1 MASHP
6 LNYDPYPEVQPT
18 GGPEV
23 REQIH
28 TDADMFG
35 GAIGRGMSQL
45 GQGMSQLG
53 QGMEHAGTEGL
64 DVATQQA
71 RMDAQTHANE
81 LHSWQSDQV
90 TNAQEQFLTLKGK
103 DAELALPGFKA
114 QIDQI
119 HQDARSQAGNP
130 YTANLVDTEG
140 RRLTD
145 AAYAQSARHAAQQ
158 KSVWDTQTAT
168 DATASAGS
176 RAALGAQTTPGDV
189 PINANPSVVLGLTR
203 SDDFARQGAQL
214 KGLDGDIEVQ
224 RNRGKN
230 VAEIIKA
237 VTADGSQISLQRAID
252 FFHTQYDR
260 IDPGS
265 RATIEQAI
273 KGQAASYDGQK
284 TADIYMGRGA
294 NLPPGYINRTFQIE
308 SGGDPNAQS
317 GSHAGLGQ
325 FSPALE
331 ARYGINES
339 NRTDPAVQARALSQE
354 NAENHDA
361 LARALGHEPTP
372 ADYYLAHQQGVGGAV
387 SHLSQPNL
395 PAWQNMASTIEGRE
409 KGAGWA
415 KQAIWGN
422 MTPDMKAQFP
432 GGVETVTSGDFARMW
447 AQRFYNQPIQASGV
461 LPGNGTQAFG
471 TPRLSPQAYF
481 DRNQE
486 FVKPGSTQ
494 FSTPL
499 NPQDE
504 TAFRQWITTNKV
516 PFDPTASGPQDYD
529 MRGFWK
535 GLQTGDAHAK
545 SAIDPNDG
553 KLHYP
558 DYWKTPYHE
567 TFSNE
572 SKWANERAPH
582 WTDDDKLVT
591 PDGRVLFDDR
601 KPVFRPMQQSATGI
615 QQAAFGPIDRLGM
628 AQDFSETNKGDV
640 IKRIT
645 NDPYLLD
652 HPLAMNAAITYTN
665 KIFEA
670 QTASYADM
678 HRALQIQ
685 EAQKKMASEAAENDY
700 LKQIYAPPANAKPIS
715 VQNVVLDDR
724 LSRESKDRIIKLIG
738 DPGEKDDKTYGS
750 GFVKAFQMV
759 HAPDG
764 TPGRITDP
772 KQLYDRLG
780 ANGDLTMA
788 GVEKL
793 RGEINLKQTPEGS
806 AEGEMKKEFLRNA
819 RGQITGSDEGLH
831 IKDPKGDELYL
842 KFMAQVLPAYEA
854 GRRDGK
860 SPSQLLDPDSADYVG
875 KAIKNFKRPMDQ
887 WFSDTVHDPA
897 GTTAAKPVFDPASV
911 KNLGDLVT
919 AFRAGNVTKDQADQM
934 AIERGWAT
942 RKPRA
947 PVSQ

>member
-1 MASHP
+1 LASHP
-6 LNYDPYPEVQPT
+6 LNYDPYPEVQPS
-18 GGPEV
+18 GGPEA

-28 TDADMFG
+28 TDPDMFG
-35 GAIGRGMSQL
+35 AAIGRGLST
-45 GQGMSQLG
+45 LG

-71 RMDAQTHANE
+71 QMDARTHANE

-103 DAELALPGFKA
+103 DAELALPQFKA

-119 HQDARSQAGNP
+119 HQDARGQAGNP

-145 AAYAQSARHAAQQ
+145 VAYSQAARHAAQQ

-189 PINANPSVVLGLTR
+189 AINANPSVVLSLTR
-203 SDDFARQGAQL
+203 SDDFARQAAQL

-224 RNRGKN
+224 RNRGHN
-230 VAEIIKA
+230 VAEIIKSA
-237 VTADGSQISLQRAID
+237 TADGSQTSLQRAID

-260 IDPGS
+260 MDPGS
-265 RATIEQAI
+265 RATIEQAL
-273 KGQAASYDGQK
+273 KSQAASYDGQK
-284 TADIYMGRGA
+284 TADIYMGRGV
-294 NLPPGYINRTFQIE
+294 NLPPGYVNRTFQIE
-308 SGGDPNAQS
+308 SGGNPSAQS
-317 GSHAGLGQ
+317 GSHGGLGQ

-331 ARYGINES
+331 ARYGINDS
-339 NRTDPAVQARALSQE
+339 NRTDPAIQTRALSQE

-361 LARALGHEPTP
+361 LARVLGHEPTP

-387 SHLSQPNL
+387 AHLSQPNL
-395 PAWQNMASTIEGRE
+395 PAWQNMQHTIEGQE

-447 AQRFYNQPIQASGV
+447 AQRFYNQPIQASG
-461 LPGNGTQAFG
+461 LIPGQGMPAAGGTQ
-471 TPRLSPQAYF
+471 P
-481 DRNQE
+481 
-486 FVKPGSTQ
+486 
-494 FSTPL
+494 
-499 NPQDE
+499 
-504 TAFRQWITTNKV
+504 
-516 PFDPTASGPQDYD
+516 
-529 MRGFWK
+529 
-535 GLQTGDAHAK
+535 
-545 SAIDPNDG
+545 
-553 KLHYP
+553 
-558 DYWKTPYHE
+558 
-567 TFSNE
+567 
-572 SKWANERAPH
+572 
-582 WTDDDKLVT
+582 
-591 PDGRVLFDDR
+591 
-601 KPVFRPMQQSATGI
+601 
-615 QQAAFGPIDRLGM
+615 AAFGPVDRLGM
-628 AQDFSETNKGDV
+628 AQDFSEANKGDV

-678 HRALQIQ
+678 HRALQIR
-685 EAQKKMASEAAENDY
+685 EAQNKMVSDSAENDY

-715 VQNVVLDDR
+715 VQSVVLDDR

-759 HAPDG
+759 HAPEG

-780 ANGDLTMA
+780 PSGDLTMA

-806 AEGEMKKEFLRNA
+806 AEAQLKKTFLDFAKSHISGEDL
-819 RGQITGSDEGLH
+819 GLH
-831 IKDPKGDELYL
+831 VTDPKGSENYL
-842 KFMAQVLPAYEA
+842 RFMAYALPAYEDGRKA
-854 GRRDGK
+854 GK
-860 SPSQLLDPDSADYVG
+860 TPMQLLDPKSSDYIG
-875 KAIKNFKRPMDQ
+875 KPLDNPGLGFVRPMSEWFNDMVTDQ
-887 WFSDTVHDPA
+887 PIA
-897 GTTAAKPVFDPASV
+897 GAKPAFDITKV
-911 KNLGDLVT
+911 KNLEDLGKAYDNGDVT
-919 AFRAGNVTKDQADQM
+919 GKQARDYALSKQWV
-934 AIERGWAT
+934 RQ
-942 RKPRA
+942 KPPA
-947 PVSQ
+947 PTAPISQ